1 MKKIM
6 LMALMSMMALGASA
20 QMLTSRT
27 YTKTKR
33 PTTWYVRAGASFNNV
48 AGMSDAE
55 YSEDGDELSLGTK
68 TGFVA
73 DFGFQKPIGK
83 SGLYWGMELGLGNR
97 GYSVNIKEDDIE
109 SKLSLLTW
117 NLTYSP
123 VTIGYKYSVTDN
135 LKIDAHFGIFASY
148 DFAHNLS
155 AKAGGEKYD
164 IDWDRFSSE
173 TSYTEF
179 DAGIQLGIGVW
190 YSRYNLDF
198 TWQRGFSE
206 LSYYSGNPS
215 GATGR
220 SSNLMLRLGIAF

>member
-1 MKKIM
+1 
-6 LMALMSMMALGASA
+6 MALMGLMALGASA

-123 VTIGYKYSVTDN
+123 VTIATNIPSPTISKSTPT
-135 LKIDAHFGIFASY
+135 S
-148 DFAHNLS
+148 
-155 AKAGGEKYD
+155 E
-164 IDWDRFSSE
+164 SS
-173 TSYTEF
+173 
-179 DAGIQLGIGVW
+179 Q
-190 YSRYNLDF
+190 
-198 TWQRGFSE
+198 
-206 LSYYSGNPS
+206 
-215 GATGR
+215 ATISPTICR
-220 SSNLMLRLGIAF
+220 PRQVARNTT